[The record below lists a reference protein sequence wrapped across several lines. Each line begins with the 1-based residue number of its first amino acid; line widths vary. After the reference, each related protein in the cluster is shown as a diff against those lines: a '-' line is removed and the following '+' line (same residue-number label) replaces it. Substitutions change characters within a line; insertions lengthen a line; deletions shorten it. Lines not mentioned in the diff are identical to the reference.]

1 MAYTILDAEDIILGN
16 VVQGVTSTAFSGN
29 SGSLVAFF
37 SSSTQTA
44 SNAGPY
50 HYEVYNADP
59 AANSAAE
66 VQFSVA
72 AGNAKGSGSAR
83 QTGAS
88 VGNSP
93 TKAIY
98 SQFRN
103 LLLDNPTDTAQFT
116 TADGVSHENMFFI
129 SMNRARYKQ
138 GVNAG
143 SWYLELSSSYHTYAS
158 GTLKLRDDSTVSDGN
173 VENGHLVYNIVSGS
187 EASGIFADGSSNTH
201 YWGKFYPDLGILA
214 LGGNYMTGSV
224 NAGPQGSPGFSL
236 KENGPATGLPASFDH
251 SFLAAANTDDGFN
264 DELFWSIK
272 RGKYFALRAEED
284 VSSTHYFIR
293 AKNQHYNYSMNHTY
307 QRTGSNG
314 EINGQLL
321 HSTFI
326 QNPQTFI
333 TTVGMYNDSNEL
345 LAIAKLSKPLLKNFE
360 RETTIRVKLD
370 H

>member
-1 MAYTILDAEDIILGN
+1 MAYTIFDAEDVILGN
-16 VVQGVTSTAFSGN
+16 IVQGVTSTAFTGN
-29 SGSLVAFF
+29 VGNLTAFF

-44 SNAGPY
+44 SAAGPF
-50 HYEVYNADP
+50 HYEVYNANPD
-59 AANSAAE
+59 SDSTAE
-66 VQFSVA
+66 VQFSVT

-88 VGNSP
+88 AGNSP

-103 LLLDNPTDTAQFT
+103 LLLDNPTDTTQFT
-116 TADGVSHENMFFI
+116 TADGTSHENMFFI
-129 SMNRARYKQ
+129 TLNRARYKQ
-138 GVNAG
+138 GVNPG
-143 SWYLELSSSYHTYAS
+143 SWYLELSSSYHQYAS
-158 GTLKLRDDSTVSDGN
+158 GTLKLRDDSTVSDGET
-173 VENGHLVYNIVSGS
+173 VNGHLVYNVVSGS
-187 EASGIFADGSSNTH
+187 ETDGIFADGSSNTH
-201 YWGKFYPDLGILA
+201 YWGKFYPDLGIIA

-224 NAGPQGSPGFSL
+224 DAGPQGSPGFSL

-251 SFLAAANTDDGFN
+251 SFLAAANQDDGFN

-272 RGKYFALRAEED
+272 RGAYFALRAQED
-284 VSSTHYFIR
+284 VASTHYFVR

-326 QNPQTFI
+326 QNPQSFI
-333 TTVGMYNDSNEL
+333 TTVGLYNDL